1 MSIKERVFKLIQD
14 RREKILNGGI
24 NSIPSPFA
32 RFRNDFLGLEQGNYI
47 VVTASTKVGKTQIT
61 SYLVIYNSIL
71 YAYNNPDKL
80 RVKIFMFPLEE
91 TQEDVTLRFMSF
103 LLFHLYQIIV
113 SPTDLKSTKND
124 KPLPQEIIDK
134 MNTPEYQSIL
144 DFFLEHITF
153 STVSNPTGIYKE
165 VLRYAEDNG
174 TIHTKL
180 VTIKDDFG
188 QLKNLNTFDYYEPND
203 PDEYVFIIVDH
214 ASLVNTEK
222 GMTQK
227 QAMDKLSEYFVLLRN
242 RFKYSPVLVIQ
253 QAAAAES
260 LESFKENKLRPSLVN
275 LSDSKYSSRDA
286 NVVLGLFSPYRH
298 ELKTY
303 MGYDI
308 INKFK
313 DNIRFLE
320 VLINRNGT
328 SGGLCPLFFDGR
340 CCYYKELPLPNDT
353 NEIQKVYKYLDK
365 IRGTTTAHL
374 FLLLGKKKNRVNVLS
389 KLKSKFKFAALWR
402 KSWF

>member
-24 NSIPSPFA
+24 NSIPSPFT

-47 VVTASTKVGKTQIT
+47 VITASTKVGKTQIT

-153 STVSNPTGIYKE
+153 SSVSNPTGIYKE

-174 TIHTKL
+174 TIHTKP

-203 PDEYVFIIVDH
+203 PDEYVFVIVDH

-227 QAMDKLSEYFVLLRN
+227 QAMDKLSEYFVILRN

-275 LSDSKYSSRDA
+275 LSD
-286 NVVLGLFSPYRH
+286 
-298 ELKTY
+298 
-303 MGYDI
+303 
-308 INKFK
+308 
-313 DNIRFLE
+313 
-320 VLINRNGT
+320 
-328 SGGLCPLFFDGR
+328 
-340 CCYYKELPLPNDT
+340 
-353 NEIQKVYKYLDK
+353 YKY
-365 IRGTTTAHL
+365 IICT
-374 FLLLGKKKNRVNVLS
+374 LLIIQ
-389 KLKSKFKFAALWR
+389 
-402 KSWF
+402 